1 MLIALMSDSHDNMP
15 ALHRAV
21 QFCNDRHVDHV
32 LHAGDLVAPFVN
44 RALKNL
50 KAPITI
56 VFGNNDG
63 ERHGLRTMFEGKI
76 FDPPH
81 ELTLDGKR
89 VLMLHAPIL
98 LETLRQSKKYDLI
111 LYGHL
116 HEIEVSEEPTL
127 VVNPGEVGGWLSGKS
142 TLALWNTDSNE
153 VQIVEI

>member
-1 MLIALMSDSHDNMP
+1 MKVVMMSDSHDNLD
-15 ALHRAV
+15 ALQRAV
-21 QFCNDRHVDHV
+21 DYCNKNNVEHV

-44 RALKNL
+44 RVLKNL

-63 ERHGLRTMFEGKI
+63 ERHGLRLTFKDRIFE
-76 FDPPH
+76 PPH

-89 VLMLHAPIL
+89 ILMLHDPIVL
-98 LETLRQSKKYDLI
+98 DALRQSRKYDLI

-116 HEIEVSEEPTL
+116 HEIELTREPTL
-127 VVNPGEVGGWLSGKS
+127 VVNPGEIGGWLTGKS
-142 TLALWNTDSNE
+142 TLAVWDTQTND